1 MKKSKKGYRVEKDS
15 LGEVYVPRNALYGA
29 QTQRAVENFPISG
42 IKMDFPFTNS
52 FVDALGLIKD
62 AAAKSNKS
70 LGLLSSR
77 KANAI
82 SKAAKEVW
90 QSKHND
96 EFPLDVFQT
105 GSGTSSN
112 MNANEVIANLATK
125 FSGINID
132 PNDDVNMSQS
142 SNDVIPTAIKVSAFL
157 DISNKLY
164 PALNKLISTIEV
176 KANSIKGSVKTGR
189 THLMDAMPID
199 FSQELNAWSSQLK
212 NSRDTLSF
220 LEKRL
225 LDLPQGGT
233 AVGTGINAH
242 ARFSKVFAKELSKLV
257 GKSFKA
263 KPSDDFFQ
271 ELSAQDTAVQVSGE
285 LKNLAVILMK
295 ISNDLRWM
303 NSGPLSGLSEIE
315 LKALQPGSSIMP
327 GKVNPVIPEAVTM
340 VAADVIG
347 NDVTITVAGQA
358 GNFQLNVMLPVVAYN
373 LLKSI
378 AILTGG
384 MNVLADKAIKSFK
397 VNKKNIEAALNK
409 NPILVTA
416 LNPVIGYA
424 KAAEI
429 AKKAYKENLPIIEV
443 ALAETNLTRAQLNK
457 YLDPKKLTK
466 GGIK

>member
-125 FSGINID
+125 FSGISID

-164 PALNKLISTIEV
+164 PALDKLISTIEV

-242 ARFSKVFAKELSKLV
+242 PRFSKVFAKELSKLV
-257 GKSFKA
+257 GKNFKA